1 MLHCYTDAILA
12 VTKEMMMVT
21 DKILACL
28 SGCPTPI
35 PIIQISATVLSTNSI
50 PAQQCNAPLFV
61 FSIAWP
67 SLHTN
72 TILVQMQHNF
82 QPRDVFCSRV
92 WKARWWWLRKPNTMQ
107 QLSFGWKIKLKIVA
121 KNALSKKG
129 VAQLAI
135 AKSRL
140 LAAGNW
146 LAGEWIERCPM
157 PKCQNA
163 NSKQF
168 DKKAELY
175 CIRKSFLW
183 REPFDI

>member
-1 MLHCYTDAILA
+1 MENVLIVSQSLYWTSSVWRVYLRHSLQNCFTRWSARQQPSVGLLLSLQWCSIRWDGGYCVTMLHCYTDAILA

-67 SLHTN
+67 SLNTN

-92 WKARWWWLRKPNTMQ
+92 WKGRW
-107 QLSFGWKIKLKIVA
+107 
-121 KNALSKKG
+121 
-129 VAQLAI
+129 
-135 AKSRL
+135 
-140 LAAGNW
+140 
-146 LAGEWIERCPM
+146 
-157 PKCQNA
+157 
-163 NSKQF
+163 
-168 DKKAELY
+168 
-175 CIRKSFLW
+175 
-183 REPFDI
+183 